1 MIATILAM
9 GLLTM
14 THDAADPNQ
23 GTLKVVTYNIHH
35 GEGTDGRL
43 DLPRIAEL
51 IRRED
56 PDLVALQELDV
67 KTTRVGGADQLAEL
81 AQATGLH
88 GAFGKAIAYA
98 GGDYGVGILSR
109 WPLTIIEN
117 RALPSSPEREARTA
131 LVVRVATPFGSVRV
145 ISTHL
150 DHKSVEDRTR
160 QAVVVASLAGPE
172 PTLVAGDL
180 NDLASSPA
188 LAPVAE
194 AFLDA
199 GKALD
204 LPTYP
209 SDKPAQR
216 IDYILGHPKDSWKV
230 IEFRVLVEAVASDH
244 RPVVA
249 VLAYGR

>member
-43 DLPRIAEL
+43 DLLRIAAL

-56 PDLVALQELDV
+56 PDVVALQELDI

-88 GAFGKAIAYA
+88 GEFGKAIAYA

-109 WPLTIIEN
+109 WPLTIVEN
-117 RALPSSPEREARTA
+117 RSLPSSPEREARTA
-131 LVVRVATPFGSVRV
+131 LVVRVATPTGLVRIV
-145 ISTHL
+145 STHL

-160 QAVVVASLAGPE
+160 QASVVASLAGPE

-188 LAPVAE
+188 LAPIAA

-199 GKALD
+199 GRALD

-209 SDKPAQR
+209 SDKPNQR
-216 IDYILGHPKDSWKV
+216 IDYILAHPKDSWKV
-230 IEFRVLVEAVASDH
+230 IEFRVLDESVASDH

>member
-14 THDAADPNQ
+14 TQDAVDPTK

-67 KTTRVGGADQLAEL
+67 KTTRAGGADQLAEL
-81 AQATGLH
+81 AKATGLH
-88 GAFGKAIAYA
+88 GAFGKAIDHA

-109 WPLTIIEN
+109 WPLTIVEN
-117 RALPSSPEREARTA
+117 RALPSSPHREARTA
-131 LVVRVATPFGSVRV
+131 LVARVETPFGAVRMV
-145 ISTHL
+145 STHL
-150 DHKSVEDRTR
+150 DHKSTEDRSR
-160 QAVVVASLAGPE
+160 QAAELVSLAGPE
-172 PTLVAGDL
+172 PTILAGDL
-180 NDLASSPA
+180 NDLASSSA
-188 LAPVAE
+188 LAPVVH

-199 GKALD
+199 GKGSD
-204 LPTYP
+204 TPTYP
-209 SDKPAQR
+209 SDKPSQR
-216 IDYILGHPKDSWKV
+216 IDYILAHPKESWKV
-230 IEFRVLVEAVASDH
+230 VEFRVLDESVASDH